1 MSRLLY
7 EHSLSYKGHLIIP
20 YIFSQANFQ
29 DIYSYKLLSED
40 GRKGKF
46 ERHDNPAGLYS
57 SDLGQ
62 ILQIAQDNL
71 DKHSD
76 IVNNCDYFK
85 WRYTYGNHLIIVHEM
100 SGKYYY
106 DHYKPNSLN
115 NIAAPKLFVS
125 EYDCIMWVKQGLE
138 KNSTQSSGVKA

>member
-7 EHSLSYKGHLIIP
+7 EYSLSDKGHLIIP

-46 ERHDNPAGLYS
+46 ERQDNPAGLYS

-62 ILQIAQDNL
+62 ILQIAKDHL

-76 IVNNCDYFK
+76 IVNTCDYFK
-85 WRYTYGNHLIIVHEM
+85 WRYTYENHLIIVHEM

-138 KNSTQSSGVKA
+138 KNRTQSSGVKA